1 VRIARPYEM
10 PEYCTCGTQLVE
22 GARFCHKCGRPT
34 SGEPEI
40 AVEVPRSILTPS
52 VLTPPVLPPMGDMQ
66 VSFANPVVLRIAFAA
81 AALSI
86 LMDSMLSVLFIIW
99 AMGAGFMA
107 VWMYRRR
114 TGLPVSVSSGAKLGW
129 ITGVFSFVIST
140 VMVTAAVL
148 LSGDKLAQELRHQVT
163 TTWSKDPNYQQILST
178 FENPATFA
186 TAIVFAMFFFFVLL
200 SVASVAG
207 GALGARFS
215 NKQ

>member
-1 VRIARPYEM
+1 M
-10 PEYCTCGTQLVE
+10 PDYCTCGTQLVE
-22 GARFCHKCGRPT
+22 GSRFCHKCGRPT
-34 SGEPEI
+34 SGEPELPLDVPRIQI
-40 AVEVPRSILTPS
+40 AV
-52 VLTPPVLPPMGDMQ
+52 PPPIFPGAFPKAGELP

-81 AALSI
+81 ATLSI
-86 LMDSMLSVLFIIW
+86 VLDSMLSVLFILW
-99 AMGAGFMA
+99 AMGAGFLA

-140 VMVTAAVL
+140 IMVTAAVV
-148 LSGDKLAQELRHQVT
+148 LSGEKLAESMRKQATVM
-163 TTWSKDPNYQQILST
+163 WSHDPNYQQILST

-186 TAIVFAMFFFFVLL
+186 TAIIFALLFFFVLL

>member
-1 VRIARPYEM
+1 M
-10 PEYCTCGTQLVE
+10 
-22 GARFCHKCGRPT
+22 
-34 SGEPEI
+34 
-40 AVEVPRSILTPS
+40 
-52 VLTPPVLPPMGDMQ
+52 
-66 VSFANPVVLRIAFAA
+66 SFANPVVLRIAFAA
-81 AALSI
+81 ATLSI
-86 LMDSMLSVLFIIW
+86 VLDSMLSVLFILW
-99 AMGAGFMA
+99 AMGAGFLA

-140 VMVTAAVL
+140 IMVTAAVV
-148 LSGDKLAQELRHQVT
+148 LSGEKLAESMRKQATVM
-163 TTWSKDPNYQQILST
+163 WSHDPNYQQILST

-186 TAIVFAMFFFFVLL
+186 TAIIFALLFFFVLL

>member
-1 VRIARPYEM
+1 M
-10 PEYCTCGTQLVE
+10 
-22 GARFCHKCGRPT
+22 
-34 SGEPEI
+34 
-40 AVEVPRSILTPS
+40 EVPRVHVAPPLLPSISESP
-52 VLTPPVLPPMGDMQ
+52 

-86 LMDSMLSVLFIIW
+86 LLDSMLGVLFIIW
-99 AMGAGFMA
+99 SMGAGFMA

-114 TGLPVSVSSGAKLGW
+114 TGLPVSIRSGAKLGW

-140 VMVTAAVL
+140 VMLTTAVVMSGEK
-148 LSGDKLAQELRHQVT
+148 LSQELRTQVT
-163 TTWSKDPNYQQILST
+163 ATWSHDPNYQQILST

-186 TAIVFAMFFFFVLL
+186 TAIVFALVFFFLLL
-200 SVASVAG
+200 SLASVAG